1 MKSKLTIFSMLWLA
15 IIIFGCGGQQTD
27 VEEQITA
34 PMAVNVAPVTRGDFE
49 IRKAFGGTVEGIE
62 QSDLYA
68 QIPEAIVGVNVGL
81 GETVTENQVLIEL
94 DKKGPNSRYV
104 QARAAYENAKK
115 DYNRMKH
122 LYEEKAISE
131 QEFDRAA
138 TALEV
143 AEADYNSAA
152 SLVKLQSPIDGV
164 VTSVSVT
171 LGQPAVPGKP
181 LVTVART
188 DSVIIRF
195 TVGGMDARNL
205 EPGSPAQILLKER
218 DTEITGVVS
227 RISNSADPGTRGFEV
242 EVLTDNKRG
251 LLKPGTFVE
260 VELTLGEFKDVMLVP
275 SNAVFIREGQ
285 KYVYRNERGR
295 AVLTQIE
302 VERESQ
308 QYSYVVEGLEIGDTI
323 ITRGS
328 NLIVDGDSL
337 MVVNN

>member
-1 MKSKLTIFSMLWLA
+1 MIPWLA
-15 IIIFGCGGQQTD
+15 ILIFGCGGQQTN

-49 IRKAFGGTVEGIE
+49 IKKTFGGTVEGVE

-81 GETVTENQVLIEL
+81 GERAAKNQVLIEL
-94 DKKGPNSRYV
+94 DKRGPNSRYV
-104 QARAAYENAKK
+104 QTKAAYENAKK
-115 DYNRMKH
+115 DYKRMKH

-164 VTSVSVT
+164 VTSLSVT

-181 LVTVART
+181 LVTVARV
-188 DSVIIRF
+188 DSVFVRF
-195 TVGGMDARNL
+195 AVGEMDARNL
-205 EPGSPAQILLKER
+205 KRGSSAQILLKDR
-218 DTEITGVVS
+218 NTELRGIVS
-227 RISNSADPGTRGFEV
+227 RISNSADPGTRGFEI
-242 EVLTDNKRG
+242 EVLADNKRG

-260 VELTLGEFKDVMLVP
+260 AELTLGEFKDVTLIP

-285 KYVYRNERGR
+285 KYVYKSEQGK

-308 QYSYVVEGLEIGDTI
+308 QYSYVAEGLEIGDTI
-323 ITRGS
+323 VTKGG